1 MTPARTKG
9 LGWSY
14 RIEIDWTATLGFR
27 IDRVSETQSLREHNA
42 IVALLYELRDN
53 GQVDVLRAFGA
64 GDVRVAELKQAK
76 RQGRLKSDG
85 LLVDLKLYQ
94 PLWHRDAECP
104 RRRDAHAPHDSS
116 CLGAVDLVLP
126 RMGASDATRERY
138 ATILSKLRRL
148 GAQWLPANARVR
160 DLERVPWAELQA
172 QWTSTM
178 RRRKNPARTPQAR
191 AEGYVIEQRPASAAD
206 WNHMTRAVSH
216 FLAVLLGDVYHP
228 TRRSIV
234 KQIPRAKEEPRRP
247 RIADVFWAIVDETP
261 EHARPCYVVLGA
273 SGMRLGEYLY
283 EGIRLVPESH
293 AIDTKGKTGRKRYHV
308 DPDYWPWVEL
318 GVPAPLAMRQL
329 RAHFKHAAAAVGRPD
344 LRLHD
349 LRHLFA
355 QVAKREGVATTDTQ
369 TALGQAT
376 PGITR
381 QYEAEDNKADVAR
394 AVGRGLTKRR
404 VG

>member
-9 LGWSY
+9 KGWSY
-14 RIEIDWTATLGFR
+14 RIEIDWSATLGFR
-27 IDRVSETQSLREHNA
+27 IDRVSETQNVREHNA
-42 IVALLYELRDN
+42 LVALLYELRDN
-53 GQVDVLRAFGA
+53 GQIDVLRAFA
-64 GDVRVAELKQAK
+64 SGDVRVAELKQAK

-85 LLVDLKLYQ
+85 LLVDLKLFQ

-104 RRRDAHAPHDSS
+104 RRRDPSAPHDES

-126 RMGASDATRERY
+126 RMGSSDNTRARY
-138 ATILSKLRRL
+138 ATILAKLRRL
-148 GAQWLPANARVR
+148 GADWLPSNARVR
-160 DLERVPWAELQA
+160 DLERVPWDELRA
-172 QWTSTM
+172 RWTSTI
-178 RRRKNPARTPQAR
+178 RRRKNTARTAEAR
-191 AEGYVIEQRPASAAD
+191 AEGYVTEERAASAAD
-206 WNHMTRAVSH
+206 WNHLARAVSH

-228 TRRSIV
+228 TRRAIV
-234 KQIPRAKEEPRRP
+234 KRIPRAKEEPRRP
-247 RIADVFWAIVDETP
+247 RIADVFWRIVDATP

-273 SGMRLGEYLY
+273 TGMRLGEYLY
-283 EGIRLVPESH
+283 KGIRLVPEAY
-293 AIDTKGKTGRKRYHV
+293 AIETTGKTGRKRYQV

-318 GVPAPLAMRQL
+318 AVPAPLGMRQI
-329 RAHFKHAAAAVGRPD
+329 RIHFKHAAATVGRPE